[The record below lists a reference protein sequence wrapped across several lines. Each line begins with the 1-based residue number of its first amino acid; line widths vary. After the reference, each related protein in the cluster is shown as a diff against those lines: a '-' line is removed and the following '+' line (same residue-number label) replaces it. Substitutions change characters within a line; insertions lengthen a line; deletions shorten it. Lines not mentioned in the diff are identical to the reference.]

1 MLIEIMGDA
10 GCRVA
15 ELVADDLDVDTAL
28 QRDRRRRVPGV
39 VEPHDRQPVVTG
51 QPLKAERHLVRRNWR
66 AVHASEHEIVV
77 VVRAERRQP
86 FFRLATPDNEM
97 NPSMLRRWYRDVSIM
112 NTGRVVLWTLRGQ
125 GRIFDIIN
133 PYVRATWATK
143 LREVRCAVLILDCLT
158 PALGALGLT
167 ESNEDVNQF
176 LIAFDA
182 LLVEAGVAEALI
194 AHHMGHVEERS
205 RGASRLRDWPEAGWR
220 YVRERDDGREVEHGA
235 RFLSAYGRDV
245 DVRETRLDYEPLVRR
260 LALVGGSRA
269 EHALAKWVPAV
280 QAIVVSRAETLGDVI
295 AQAERSGAIRIERL
309 GRGKAN
315 HHFIA
320 EVAEVVPPVPG
331 NST

>member
-66 AVHASEHEIVV
+66 AVLASEHEIVV

-158 PALGALGLT
+158 PALGSLGLT
-167 ESNEDVNQF
+167 ESNEDENQF

-182 LLVEAGVAEALI
+182 LLIEAGVAEALI
-194 AHHMGHVEERS
+194 AHHMGHVEERPARRRWATSS
-205 RGASRLRDWPEAGWR
+205 RRPNAQ
-220 YVRERDDGREVEHGA
+220 A
-235 RFLSAYGRDV
+235 RSGSSVSD
-245 DVRETRLDYEPLVRR
+245 EVRR
-260 LALVGGSRA
+260 IITSSPRSPKWFHQFQVIPHDSRIAGSV
-269 EHALAKWVPAV
+269 LIP
-280 QAIVVSRAETLGDVI
+280 
-295 AQAERSGAIRIERL
+295 
-309 GRGKAN
+309 
-315 HHFIA
+315 
-320 EVAEVVPPVPG
+320 
-331 NST
+331 